1 MAKNKKSNKLKKQVK
16 DTLVLTIII
25 SIIAFV
31 IYKIIGVIASPT
43 ETFILKK
50 STISS
55 EESKVG
61 YVIREEY
68 IIDGTEESKNIE
80 PIKNEGEKVSI
91 KQPVLKYY
99 NINEKEITR
108 QIDDLNKKIQ
118 EALLGQKDLLPSDI
132 KSIDSQIDKQVE
144 KLKDENNMQ
153 YITECKSN
161 ISDYIVKKAKIAGS
175 LSSAGI
181 YINNLISQRNTLE
194 EELTNGAQY
203 VYSNISGVVSYRID
217 SLEEKLKVDELDN
230 LTVKKL
236 KELDLT
242 TGQIVS
248 KSSNKAKVINNF
260 ECYIAV
266 GFNKNNLENIQIGKK
281 ATLRLSNKE
290 EVKAEIYKINEDGND
305 ALVIFKITEEVE
317 NLINYRKISLDVVWW
332 SYTGLM
338 TPKSSILYENGLS
351 YVIRK
356 KNGDLEKILVNVL
369 KENDTYCIIDNYDS
383 EDLLALGYT
392 TKDINNMKTIKIY
405 DEIVVNPEVE

>member
-1 MAKNKKSNKLKKQVK
+1 MAKNKKSNKLKKQIK
-16 DTLVLTIII
+16 DTLILTIII
-25 SIIAFV
+25 SIIAFA
-31 IYKIIGVIASPT
+31 IYKILGLISSPT

-55 EESKVG
+55 QESKVG

-68 IIDGTEESKNIE
+68 IIDGIEESKNIE

-99 NINEKEITR
+99 NVNEKEITK

-132 KSIDSQIDKQVE
+132 KTIDSQIDKQVK

-153 YITECKSN
+153 YIKESKSN

-175 LSSAGI
+175 LSSAGA

-194 EELTNGAQY
+194 ETLASGAKY

-217 SLEEKLKVDELDN
+217 GLEEKLKVDKLDN
-230 LTVKKL
+230 LNIKSL
-236 KELDLT
+236 NQLDLT

-248 KSSNKAKVINNF
+248 KTSNKAKVINNF

-266 GFNKNNLENIQIGKK
+266 GFNRNILDNIKVGKK

-305 ALVIFKITEEVE
+305 VLVIFKITEEVE
-317 NLINYRKISLDVVWW
+317 NLINYRKISLDVIWW
-332 SYTGLM
+332 SYSGLM

-351 YVIRK
+351 YVKRK

-369 KENDTYCIIDNYDS
+369 KENDNYCIIDNYDS
-383 EDLLALGYT
+383 EDLLSLGYT
-392 TKDINNMKTIKIY
+392 TKDINNMKTIKLY
-405 DEIVVNPEVE
+405 DEIVVNPEIE